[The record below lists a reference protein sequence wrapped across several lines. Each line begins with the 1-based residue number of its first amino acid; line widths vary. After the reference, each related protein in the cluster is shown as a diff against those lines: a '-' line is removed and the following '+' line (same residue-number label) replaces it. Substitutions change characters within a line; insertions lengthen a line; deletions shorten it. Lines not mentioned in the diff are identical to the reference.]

1 MRGVLDTT
9 LCDKVCQWLA
19 IGRWFSPGTPV
30 TPTNKTELH
39 DIAEI
44 LLKVPLNTINKP
56 TKQPKFKL
64 IILMTQISIGI
75 RRPDVTPRKENTP
88 CVTTIKGNWP
98 VTYNYRLCR
107 GNWPVTYNYR
117 LCRGN
122 SPVTYNYRLCR
133 GNSPVTYNYRLCR
146 GNSPVTYNYRLCRGN
161 WPVTYNYRLC
171 RGLLGRKENHSPTFW
186 VEMYWWHRPT
196 QIQQSYNRAHDSPWK
211 CNELISQM

>member
-146 GNSPVTYNYRLCRGN
+146 G
-161 WPVTYNYRLC
+161 
-171 RGLLGRKENHSPTFW
+171 LLGRKENHSPTFW

>member
-107 GNWPVTYNYR
+107 GNLPVTYNYRLCRGNWPVTYNYR

-133 GNSPVTYNYRLCR
+133 GNS
-146 GNSPVTYNYRLCRGN
+146 
-161 WPVTYNYRLC
+161 PVTYNYRLC

>member
-107 GNWPVTYNYR
+107 GNLPVTYNYRLCRGNWPVTYNYR

-122 SPVTYNYRLCR
+122 LPVTYNYRLYR
-133 GNSPVTYNYRLCR
+133 GNS
-146 GNSPVTYNYRLCRGN
+146 
-161 WPVTYNYRLC
+161 PVTYNYRLC

>member
-19 IGRWFSPGTPV
+19 TGRWFSPGTPV
-30 TPTNKTELH
+30 TPTNKTDLH

-56 TKQPKFKL
+56 TKKPKFKL

-88 CVTTIKGNWP
+88 CVTTIKGN
-98 VTYNYRLCR
+98 
-107 GNWPVTYNYR
+107 
-117 LCRGN
+117 
-122 SPVTYNYRLCR
+122 S
-133 GNSPVTYNYRLCR
+133 
-146 GNSPVTYNYRLCRGN
+146 
-161 WPVTYNYRLC
+161 PVTYNYRLC
-171 RGLLGRKENHSPTFW
+171 RGLLGRKENPSPTFW

-196 QIQQSYNRAHDSPWK
+196 QIKQSYNRAHDSPWK
-211 CNELISQM
+211 CNELISKM

>member
-107 GNWPVTYNYR
+107 G
-117 LCRGN
+117 
-122 SPVTYNYRLCR
+122 
-133 GNSPVTYNYRLCR
+133 
-146 GNSPVTYNYRLCRGN
+146 
-161 WPVTYNYRLC
+161 
-171 RGLLGRKENHSPTFW
+171 LLGRKENHSPTFW